1 LWQGFIIQEKE
12 WQARVAI
19 KARAVQR
26 PEVVRAVQALQRPEH
41 DALTDRVLNERR
53 LVGHPDRPDGID
65 AEFEVPIRERHDRLR
80 LVYSVSANRLRD
92 DLFSVARGSSV
103 DVGINS

>member
-1 LWQGFIIQEKE
+1 M
-12 WQARVAI
+12 AI

-41 DALTDRVLNERR
+41 DTLRIVLLE
-53 LVGHPDRPDGID
+53 DRPDGID

-92 DLFSVARGSSV
+92 YLFSVARGSSV